1 MTAVELMREAIS
13 QTIFQFHSPMIKTNL
28 AIYRYALMKKCWV
41 RYPDERPGFDE
52 VTLTL
57 RDIVEK
63 NGFSRKGAIES
74 FYVETV
80 LPNEGEN

>member
-1 MTAVELMREAIS
+1 
-13 QTIFQFHSPMIKTNL
+13 
-28 AIYRYALMKKCWV
+28 MKKCWL

-52 VTLTL
+52 VALTL

-74 FYVETV
+74 FYVRVESA
-80 LPNEGEN
+80 LPHEGEN